1 MTTRTF
7 FGWRVVGAAFVLAVF
22 GWGFGFYGPPV
33 YLHAV
38 REARGFSLGVVSSA
52 VTVHYLAGAV
62 VVANVP
68 ALYRRFGLPAVT
80 IAGAVLL
87 STGTVGWAIA
97 AEPWQLF
104 AATVVSGAGWAAMGA
119 VPVNAAVSPWF
130 VRARPAALGTAYNG
144 ASFAGLIFSPLW
156 VAAIAL
162 TGFPLAAAII
172 GTATIVT
179 VAALALRYF
188 GRTPQQMGL
197 EPDGDTVGASVSVTS
212 PMARPMPGR
221 GLWRDFAFIT
231 LATGSSLSLFA
242 QIGLITHLYSLLVP
256 ALGAEWA
263 GLVMGIG
270 TGAGMGGR
278 MLVAWLMPAG
288 ADRRLVAG
296 VSYAVQ
302 IVGTIALIA
311 AAGENIPLLLA
322 GVLLFGIGIGN
333 VTSMPPLIAQV
344 EFMKDDVPRVVALV
358 VAIGQA
364 TYAFA
369 PAAFGLIREFAGA
382 GAVFGIA
389 ALIYA
394 SAIGALLIG
403 RYGVA
408 KSARAYP

>member
-1 MTTRTF
+1 VAKF
-7 FGWRVVGAAFVLAVF
+7 YGWRIVGAAFALAFF
-22 GWGFGFYGPPV
+22 GWGLGFYGPPV

-38 REARGFSLGVVSSA
+38 REARGFSLAVVSSA
-52 VTVHYLAGAV
+52 VTLHYLAGAI

-80 IAGAVLL
+80 IAAAILL
-87 STGTVGWAIA
+87 SAGVVGWAIA

-104 AATVVSGAGWAAMGA
+104 AATLVSGAGWAAMGA

-156 VAAIAL
+156 VALISL
-162 TGFPLAAAII
+162 MGFPLAAAII
-172 GTATIVT
+172 GVATIVT
-179 VAALALRYF
+179 VAAIASRYF
-188 GRTPQQMGL
+188 ARTPQQMGL
-197 EPDGDTVGASVSVTS
+197 EPDGDAVGAANNVTS
-212 PMARPMPGR
+212 PNARPLPGPA
-221 GLWRDFAFIT
+221 LWRDFFFIT
-231 LATGSSLSLFA
+231 LAAGSALSLFA

-256 ALGAEWA
+256 ALGTEWA

-278 MLVAWLMPAG
+278 MLAAWVMPAS
-288 ADRRLVAG
+288 ADRRLVAC

-302 IVGTIALIA
+302 IVGTLLLIA
-311 AAGENIPLLLA
+311 AAGTNIPMLLA
-322 GVLLFGIGIGN
+322 GVLLFGVGIGN

-344 EFMKDDVPRVVALV
+344 EFAKDDVPRVVALV

-369 PAAFGLIREFAGA
+369 PAAFGLVREFAGA
-382 GAVFGIA
+382 GAVFAGA
-389 ALIYA
+389 ALIYLL
-394 SAIGALLIG
+394 AIGALLIG
-403 RYGVA
+403 RYGSA

>member
-1 MTTRTF
+1 MAKF
-7 FGWRVVGAAFVLAVF
+7 YGWRIVGAAFLLAFF
-22 GWGFGFYGPPV
+22 GWGLGFYGPPV

-52 VTVHYLAGAV
+52 VTVHYLAGAI

-80 IAGAVLL
+80 IVAAILL
-87 STGTVGWAIA
+87 SVGIVGWALA
-97 AEPWQLF
+97 ATPWQLF
-104 AATVVSGAGWAAMGA
+104 AATLVSGAGWAAMGGVAINA
-119 VPVNAAVSPWF
+119 VVSPWF

-156 VAAIAL
+156 VAAISL
-162 TGFPLAAAII
+162 LGFPTAAAII
-172 GTATIVT
+172 GVVTIIT
-179 VAALALRYF
+179 VAVLANRYF
-188 GRTPQQMGL
+188 VRTPQQMGI
-197 EPDGDTVGASVSVTS
+197 EPDGDAVGATANVTS
-212 PMARPMPGR
+212 PHARLLPGPA
-221 GLWRDFAFIT
+221 LWRDFSFIT
-231 LATGSSLSLFA
+231 LAAGSALSLFA

-278 MLVAWLMPAG
+278 MLVAWLMPAN
-288 ADRRLVAG
+288 ADRRLVAC

-302 IVGTIALIA
+302 IVGTLLLIA
-311 AAGENIPLLLA
+311 AAGANIPLLLA
-322 GVLLFGIGIGN
+322 GVLLFGVGIGN

-344 EFMKDDVPRVVALV
+344 EFVKDDVSRVVALV

-369 PAAFGLIREFAGA
+369 PAIFGFIREFAGA
-382 GAVFGIA
+382 GAVFGGA
-389 ALIYA
+389 ALVYLL
-394 SAIGALLIG
+394 AIAVLLVG
-403 RYGVA
+403 RRR
-408 KSARAYP
+408 S